1 MGAGSVTIATTA
13 ITSVGNLFTRAISAY
28 ENCKR
33 IDFEMTQLRTKR
45 ELALKVAEL
54 KKLEQKLELEKSEKE
69 FDRICKQL
77 EGQLSSFKIDRQEY
91 LKRQK
96 HWQVQSDRILDAIIN
111 GGGDDAKLEKLKNMW
126 ETLQAKIENAARDEN
141 IAVLNFPNSAKQLF
155 EAHNA
160 RMGFSVQQQIGL
172 KGGI

>member
-33 IDFEMTQLRTKR
+33 IDFELTELRTKR

-54 KKLEQKLELEKSEKE
+54 KRLELEKSEKE
-69 FDRICKQL
+69 FERICKQL
-77 EGQLSSFKIDRQEY
+77 EGQLSSFKLDRQSY

-126 ETLQAKIENAARDEN
+126 ETCQSKIENAARDEN

-155 EAHNA
+155 EAHN
-160 RMGFSVQQQIGL
+160 GQIGSSTQQRIGL
-172 KGGI
+172 

>member
-54 KKLEQKLELEKSEKE
+54 KKLELEKSEKE

-111 GGGDDAKLEKLKNMW
+111 GGGDASKLEKLKNMW

-160 RMGFSVQQQIGL
+160 RMGCSVQQQIGL
-172 KGGI
+172 QGGI